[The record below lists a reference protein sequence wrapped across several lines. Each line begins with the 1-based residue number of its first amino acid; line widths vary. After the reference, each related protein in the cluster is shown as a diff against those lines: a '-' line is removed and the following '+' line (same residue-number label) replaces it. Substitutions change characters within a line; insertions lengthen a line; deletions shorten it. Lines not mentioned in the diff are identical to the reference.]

1 MTDAELQQ
9 VLARYAFYHIIKLTD
24 TISTPGNPVYVRAQ
38 NLCME
43 RLKSLDVKGKR
54 VLDIGCR
61 DGLFSFAAESMGAAE
76 VVGIDNDLSKAA
88 TEFLI
93 PFFNSKV
100 RMHQM
105 NLYDLKPESFGQ
117 FDVVIFPGVLYHLR
131 YPFWGLRAIR
141 DVLKIGGHL
150 LIETAIWVG
159 EHNNS
164 MLFCPIGD
172 DNPYAPD
179 ETSCTFFNEKG
190 LVDTLTSLGFQT
202 VHTELL
208 SKVAT
213 SATPRKHWLR
223 RALHTSAALRSYMK
237 RLITCM
243 SPRFKHADRPANK
256 QVHWCVVDR
265 CVVHSTF
272 SAFDKA
278 TFTARYWEATH
289 DFHTFHGGGHLAN

>member
-1 MTDAELQQ
+1 MK
-9 VLARYAFYHIIKLTD
+9 Y
-24 TISTPGNPVYVRAQ
+24 
-38 NLCME
+38 
-43 RLKSLDVKGKR
+43 LKSLDVRGKR

-105 NLYDLKPESFGQ
+105 NLYDLKPESLGM
-117 FDVVIFPGVLYHLR
+117 FDVVICPGVLYHLR

-141 DVLKIGGHL
+141 DVLKTGGHL

-159 EHNNS
+159 ERNNA
-164 MLFCPIGD
+164 MLFCPIGE

-179 ETSCTFFNEKG
+179 DTSCTFFNEKG

-202 VHTELL
+202 VQTKLL
-208 SKVAT
+208 SKSAA
-213 SATPRKHWLR
+213 SATLRSIWLR
-223 RALHTSAALRSYMK
+223 RARHPSAALRSYMK
-237 RLITCM
+237 RFITRM
-243 SPRFKHADRPANK
+243 SARFNDADRPPNK

-272 SAFDKA
+272 SAFDKG
-278 TFTARYWEATH
+278 TFVARYWETTH
-289 DFHTFHGGGHLAN
+289 DFHTSHGG

>member
-1 MTDAELQQ
+1 MNETELRQA
-9 VLARYAFYHIIKLTD
+9 LGRYNFYHIIQLTD
-24 TISTPGNPVYVRAQ
+24 TISTPGRYPDYVPAQ
-38 NLCME
+38 NLCMKY
-43 RLKSLDVKGKR
+43 LKSLDVKGKR

-61 DGLFSFAAESMGAAE
+61 DGLFSFAAESMGATE
-76 VVGIDNDLSKAA
+76 VVGIDNDLSEAA

-100 RMHQM
+100 RMYQM
-105 NLYDLKPESFGQ
+105 NLYDLKPESFGL

-141 DVLKIGGHL
+141 DVLKSGGHL

-159 EHNNS
+159 ERNNA
-164 MLFCPIGD
+164 MLFCPIGE

-179 ETSCTFFNEKG
+179 GTSCTFFNEKG

-202 VHTELL
+202 IHTELL
-208 SKVAT
+208 GKLSE
-213 SATPRKHWLR
+213 SATLRRPWLR
-223 RALHTSAALRSYMK
+223 RALHPSAALRNYMK
-237 RLITCM
+237 RFITCM
-243 SPRFKHADRPANK
+243 STRFNDADRPPNK

-265 CVVHSTF
+265 CVLHSTF
-272 SAFDKA
+272 SAFDKG

-289 DFHTFHGGGHLAN
+289 DFHTSLMTNHK

>member
-272 SAFDKA
+272 SAFDKS
-278 TFTARYWEATH
+278 TFTAQYWEATH
-289 DFHTFHGGGHLAN
+289 AFHTSHGG

>member
-1 MTDAELQQ
+1 MNETELQQ

-24 TISTPGNPVYVRAQ
+24 TISTPGNPAYVPAQ
-38 NLCME
+38 NLCMKC
-43 RLKSLDVKGKR
+43 LKSLDVKGKR

-141 DVLKIGGHL
+141 DILKIGGHL

-159 EHNNS
+159 ERNNS
-164 MLFCPIGD
+164 MLFCPIGE

-179 ETSCTFFNEKG
+179 ATSCTFFNEKG

-208 SKVAT
+208 SGT
-213 SATPRKHWLR
+213 SLMQEKERQSKIA
-223 RALHTSAALRSYMK
+223 ASAALRSYMK
-237 RLITCM
+237 RFIRCM
-243 SPRFKHADRPANK
+243 STGFNDADRPPNK

-272 SAFDKA
+272 SAFDKG
-278 TFTARYWEATH
+278 TFTAGYWEATH
-289 DFHTFHGGGHLAN
+289 DFHTSHGG

>member
-1 MTDAELQQ
+1 MNETELQQ

-24 TISTPGNPVYVRAQ
+24 TISTPGNPLHVPAQ
-38 NLCME
+38 NLCMKC
-43 RLKSLDVKGKR
+43 LKSLDVKGKR

-105 NLYDLKPESFGQ
+105 NLYDLKPEIFGQ

-141 DVLKIGGHL
+141 DVLKIGGDL

-159 EHNNS
+159 ERNNS

-172 DNPYAPD
+172 DSPYAPD
-179 ETSCTFFNEKG
+179 TTSCTFFNEKG

-202 VHTELL
+202 VHAELL
-208 SKVAT
+208 SGT
-213 SATPRKHWLR
+213 SLMQEKERQSKIA
-223 RALHTSAALRSYMK
+223 ASAALRSYIK
-237 RLITCM
+237 RFITCM
-243 SPRFKHADRPANK
+243 STRFNDPDRPPNK

-265 CVVHSTF
+265 CVVHSIL
-272 SAFDKA
+272 SAFDKG
-278 TFTARYWEATH
+278 TLARMTYWEATH
-289 DFHTFHGGGHLAN
+289 DWHTSYGG

>member
-1 MTDAELQQ
+1 MNDTELQQ

-24 TISTPGNPVYVRAQ
+24 TIATPGNPVYVPAQ
-38 NLCME
+38 NLCMKY
-43 RLKSLDVKGKR
+43 LKSLDVKGKR

-76 VVGIDNDLSKAA
+76 VVGIDNDVSKAA

-141 DVLKIGGHL
+141 DILKIGGHL

-159 EHNNS
+159 ERNNS

-179 ETSCTFFNEKG
+179 DTSCTFFNEKG

-208 SKVAT
+208 SGT
-213 SATPRKHWLR
+213 SLMQEKERQSKIA
-223 RALHTSAALRSYMK
+223 ASAALRSYLK
-237 RLITCM
+237 RFIRCM
-243 SPRFKHADRPANK
+243 STGFNDADRPPNK

-272 SAFDKA
+272 SAFDKS

-289 DFHTFHGGGHLAN
+289 AFHTSHGG